1 MQRLA
6 GWIRLVALLGII
18 LPMAATQAAANTA
31 ECRNLEARLASVSH
45 GGDRTK
51 MRRYERAIISQRQ
64 QLERARNRQKNNGCT
79 SFLSSIKPHCGEIRS
94 TVAKM
99 ERNLLNLERTKNQLA
114 GGNAAGEKARI
125 RAEMS
130 RKNCGVSEAAQKQR
144 PTGLFAR
151 LFGTRGEGARE
162 DKTERETRTEK
173 VRSSASSSSSPG
185 SSYRRGN
192 HRTLCVRTCDGY
204 FFPIAYASSP
214 QNFDNDTK
222 ACMAMCPGTE
232 VELYSHTVPDEET
245 DAMVSTVTGKPY
257 TELATAF
264 RYRDPDYQRPKTCG
278 CNQPKEFSIVAGEL
292 PPQDGTDNE
301 SGRETVYLPEPQSRP
316 DPAEDPET
324 RANREGGLTASSVA
338 KLLAPEISTPELVAT
353 ADSETEEKRIRVVGP
368 TFLPDPEGAIDLR
381 APGRTELR

>member
-1 MQRLA
+1 MRRFA
-6 GWIRLVALLGII
+6 NFIRLIAVVGFI
-18 LPMAATQAAANTA
+18 LPFAAFQASASSA
-31 ECRNLEARLASVSH
+31 ECRDLEARLASVSH

-51 MRRYERAIISQRQ
+51 LRRYERAIISQKQ
-64 QLERARNRQKNNGCT
+64 QLERARNRQANNGCS
-79 SFLSSIKPHCGEIRS
+79 SFLASIKSHCGEIRA

-99 ERNLLNLERTKNQLA
+99 ERNLLQLERTKNQLA
-114 GGNAAGEKARI
+114 GGNAPNEKARI
-125 RAEMS
+125 RSEMA
-130 RKNCGVSEAAQKQR
+130 RKRCGATEAANSSGQ
-144 PTGLFAR
+144 PATLFAR
-151 LFGTRGEGARE
+151 LFGTRGQSA
-162 DKTERETRTEK
+162 RTEETQNEQENA
-173 VRSSASSSSSPG
+173 RSSASSG
-185 SSYRRGN
+185 TGYRRGN

-257 TELATAF
+257 TDLATAF

-278 CNQPKEFSIVAGEL
+278 CNQPKAFSIIAGEA
-292 PPQDGTDNE
+292 PDADATDTAMEE
-301 SGRETVYLPEPQSRP
+301 SQVFLPEPQWRP

-324 RANREGGLTASSVA
+324 RANREGGLTASAVA
-338 KLLAPEISTPELVAT
+338 KLLAPDITVNEVVAT
-353 ADSETEEKRIRVVGP
+353 AAGDAEAEEKRIRVVGP
-368 TFLPDPEGAIDLR
+368 AFLPDPEAAIDLR